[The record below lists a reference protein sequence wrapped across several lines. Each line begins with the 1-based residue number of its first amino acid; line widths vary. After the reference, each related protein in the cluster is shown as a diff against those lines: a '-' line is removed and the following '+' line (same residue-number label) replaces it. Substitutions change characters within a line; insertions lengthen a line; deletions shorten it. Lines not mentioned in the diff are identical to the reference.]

1 MLLQTTLLLPAF
13 DIPRFSA
20 EVQAGK
26 LLLGVL
32 MPAVGTYG
40 VLLLLTRTVARHH
53 PGKRR
58 VREYV

>member
-26 LLLGVL
+26 LPLGVL